1 MAGMNPELANAIIA
15 SAKRLGVDPLDI
27 ATAMSY
33 ETGGKMDP
41 ALWGGK
47 GGNYLGLIQF
57 GPEERKKYG
66 VHEGQSAGDQVV
78 AAENFLRD
86 RGVKPG
92 MGLPDIYSTINAGS
106 PGRYNASDAN
116 NGGAPGTVM
125 DKVTQQ
131 MGPHRVNAARLLG
144 MDVGMIPQ
152 AAAQSPMGSVT
163 SAPVAGAPNTAPAA
177 AAPED
182 TGNAEFMA
190 ALQNIPKMLQTQQA
204 NQQFAPAPPVPN
216 NLQAR
221 IAAIAAARQGIPT

>member
-1 MAGMNPELANAIIA
+1 MPSPMNPELAQAIVD

-33 ETGGKMDP
+33 ETGGTLSP
-41 ALWGGK
+41 SLWGGK

-57 GPEERKKYG
+57 GPEERKRYG
-66 VHEGQSAGDQVV
+66 VHAGQSVGDQVV
-78 AAENFLRD
+78 SAENFLRD

-131 MGPHRVNAARLLG
+131 MGPHRLNAARLLG
-144 MDVGMIPQ
+144 MQPGMLNS
-152 AAAQSPMGSVT
+152 AAPS
-163 SAPVAGAPNTAPAA
+163 AGASGGNAAPAA
-177 AAPED
+177 GLPSPAAVEKD
-182 TGNAEFMA
+182 DGSATLLAQ
-190 ALQNIPKMLQTQQA
+190 LQAIPKMLAKQQA
-204 NQQFAPAPPVPN
+204 DQVYAPEPVIPN
-216 NLQAR
+216 NMAAR
-221 IAAIAAARQGIPT
+221 LAAIAAAKQGYSA

>member
-1 MAGMNPELANAIIA
+1 MNPELAQAIIA
-15 SAKRLGVDPLDI
+15 SAGRLGVDPVDI

-33 ETGGKMDP
+33 ETGGKFSP
-41 ALWGGK
+41 SLWGGK

-92 MGLPDIYSTINAGS
+92 MGLPDIYSTINAGA
-106 PGRYNASDAN
+106 PGLYNRSDAN

-131 MGPHRVNAARLLG
+131 MAGHRVNAMKLLG
-144 MDVGMIPQ
+144 GDVGMIPQ
-152 AAAQSPMGSVT
+152 ATPRPQV
-163 SAPVAGAPNTAPAA
+163 APVAAPAA
-177 AAPED
+177 GGAMPSSSPAAAPAPAVSD
-182 TGNAEFMA
+182 ALMA
-190 ALQNIPKMLQTQQA
+190 QLANIPKLLAAQQA
-204 NQQFAPAPPVPN
+204 QQQFAPPAPVADN
-216 NLQAR
+216 MRAR
-221 IAAIAAARQGIPT
+221 MAAIAAARQLGTGT

>member
-1 MAGMNPELANAIIA
+1 MAAMNPELANAIVA

-41 ALWGGK
+41 GLWGGK
-47 GGNYLGLIQF
+47 NGNYLGLIQF

-144 MDVGMIPQ
+144 MDAGMIPQ
-152 AAAQSPMGSVT
+152 APSP
-163 SAPVAGAPNTAPAA
+163 SAPVTGAPAAGASSSAPAA
-177 AAPED
+177 AAPPD

-190 ALQNIPKMLQTQQA
+190 TLQNIPKLLQAQQA
-204 NQQFAPAPPVPN
+204 NQFFAPAPTLPN

-221 IAAIAAARQGIPT
+221 IAAIAAARQGLPT

>member
-1 MAGMNPELANAIIA
+1 MNPELAQAIVA

-33 ETGGKMDP
+33 ETGGKFDP

-47 GGNYLGLIQF
+47 NGNYLGLIQF

-92 MGLPDIYSTINAGS
+92 MRLPDIYSTINAGA

-144 MDVGMIPQ
+144 ADVGMLP
-152 AAAQSPMGSVT
+152 S
-163 SAPVAGAPNTAPAA
+163 GAPAVAATSPAA
-177 AAPED
+177 PLSAGTPAPD
-182 TGNAEFMA
+182 DSALMA
-190 ALQNIPKMLQTQQA
+190 ALTNIPKMLQAQQQ
-204 NQQFAPAPPVPN
+204 NQVFAPAAQPPN
-216 NLQAR
+216 NLAAR
-221 IAAIAAARQGIPT
+221 IAAIAAARQGYPA

>member
-1 MAGMNPELANAIIA
+1 MNPDLAQAIIA

-47 GGNYLGLIQF
+47 DRNYLGLIQF
-57 GPEERKKYG
+57 GPEEQKKYG

-106 PGRYNASDAN
+106 PGRFNASDAN

-131 MGPHRVNAARLLG
+131 MAPHRANAARLLG
-144 MDVGMIPQ
+144 VGMLPSVPTVSRETVPAGVIPAMQ
-152 AAAQSPMGSVT
+152 PASTP
-163 SAPVAGAPNTAPAA
+163 APDDTAL
-177 AAPED
+177 
-182 TGNAEFMA
+182 MA
-190 ALQNIPKMLQTQQA
+190 ALANIPKMLQAQQQ
-204 NQQFAPAPPVPN
+204 NQVFAPPVAPPDN
-216 NLQAR
+216 MRAR
-221 IAAIAAARQGIPT
+221 IAAIAAARGQPI